1 MKTLGRLVTCIILS
15 FTLLPSAQAVST
27 FGTLARG
34 NDLQPVDVS
43 LVDGG
48 EGSSSASVSF
58 TTFDVE
64 SFFDPASTYLPTLK
78 ARSTGLDSLFD
89 DDRTNTSAEAYQVFT
104 SSIAQTITLDI
115 QLDSVVTNLPASGSL
130 PEGTSGV
137 LSNIYVIGGP
147 DFGIQQGFCSGG
159 EFTFDGV
166 YLCGDRIANSTA
178 KPGLRYSNLFNGGS
192 NPTLLDSLIFDVQAG
207 DSFGIYAELSAGSF
221 RGTADAFNTL
231 TMGFIDDEFI
241 DVVEVPGTPAVVPL
255 PAGAWLFLTGV
266 LGILGF
272 RRKARS

>member
-1 MKTLGRLVTCIILS
+1 MKTLGRLITCMAFS

-27 FGTLARG
+27 FGALALG
-34 NDLQPVDVS
+34 NDLEPVSVS

-58 TTFDVE
+58 TTFEVE
-64 SFFDPASTYLPTLK
+64 SFFDPASTYLPILK

-89 DDRTNTSAEAYQVFT
+89 DDRTNTSAEAYQVFS

-115 QLDSVVTNLPASGSL
+115 RLDSVVTNLPASGGL

-147 DFGIQQGFCSGG
+147 DFGIQRGSCSGG
-159 EFTFDGV
+159 RFTFDSI
-166 YLCGDRIANSTA
+166 YLCGDRIAESSRN
-178 KPGLRYSNLFNGGS
+178 GLNFSNLFNGGD
-192 NPTLLDSLIFDVQAG
+192 NPLLIDSLEFSVLAG
-207 DSFGIYAELSAGSF
+207 ESFGIYAELSAGSF

-231 TMGFIDDEFI
+231 TLGFVDDQFI
-241 DVVEVPGTPAVVPL
+241 EVAEVPGTPAVVPL

-266 LGILGF
+266 LGIFGL
-272 RRKARS
+272 RRRIKS